1 MLNPWLGAF
10 AQCVKESQP
19 ERIVAWA
26 KSRQESLSH
35 REVSTEALSTSNLA
49 EVRGGKASQEV
60 PSSYDD
66 ATPASHGLDIRLIR
80 LLPWRLELHV
90 QSSNDYR
97 TYRLNG

>member
-1 MLNPWLGAF
+1 MLNPWLSAF

-35 REVSTEALSTSNLA
+35 REVSTEALSTFNLA

-60 PSSYDD
+60 ASSYDD
-66 ATPASHGLDIRLIR
+66 ATTGLNNRLIR

-90 QSSNDYR
+90 QSSNDYG